1 MKILSNHYAYIILT
15 STTSSILTLFADLCA
30 SGRFSIEAD
39 FFLCGRPDAASTPL
53 FKADFLVPPFLSSG
67 ITAGVELCLT
77 NILGLAPL
85 AVTFLVPV
93 LLLLALEADDAIAV
107 DLDAA
112 AMSLPAVLEAAVF
125 GAPLPSLEPDLD
137 WLLLALAAFPACLD
151 FSRSKALTARIFFL

>member
-15 STTSSILTLFADLCA
+15 STTSSILTLYADLCA

-93 LLLLALEADDAIAV
+93 LLLVLEADDDIAV

-112 AMSLPAVLEAAVF
+112 AMSLPAVLAAALF

-137 WLLLALAAFPACLD
+137 WLLLDLAAFPACFD
-151 FSRSKALTARIFFL
+151 FSRSKALTASIFFL